1 MKSITF
7 ITILSLI
14 AVSYADPTCQH
25 KPRTT
30 YTSYDIGNCVDTG
43 ISQPCSTNFPCYNNG
58 IPCTIDGDN
67 YAGMKRAK
75 CG

>member
-14 AVSYADPTCQH
+14 AVSYADP
-25 KPRTT
+25 
-30 YTSYDIGNCVDTG
+30 
-43 ISQPCSTNFPCYNNG
+43 NFPCYNNG
-58 IPCTIDGDN
+58 VPCTIDGDN